1 MQVRLLYKEQ
11 DHKAAKAYSFPNDL
25 MKDLN
30 LDVVLH
36 TMARQDE
43 QVRGAVWREMTH
55 PLTEPE
61 EIRYRQEIISDIAG
75 RRDCF
80 VQLHDFLKK
89 MAKVVQDFREL
100 ERSRRGGG
108 RIGAASFLIEKLHC
122 LSALTEGYQKL
133 LPMMAEGDYQSE
145 GMRGLYERLAGEFP
159 KARLKEILEC
169 IKELQFWL
177 EDGSIVIS
185 AGFTAGLKLGDL
197 RVNRMANTEEVRDRS
212 RRRLTLREQFGKV
225 FLKSNVEMLQEET
238 LIGQEKQIEEA
249 AVSWMLT
256 GFDDYFEDS
265 LDFFAEFY
273 YEACFYRGCSNLIRR
288 FQEWNFPLCVPEAV
302 QKEEHVTAFRGL
314 YDLSLAIYTQ
324 RRPIPNDLDADADL
338 FIISGANQGGKSTW
352 LRSVGCAQLFFQCGM
367 LVPAISWRSR
377 IYEDIFT
384 HFGRKEDKVM
394 NSGRF
399 DEELRRMD
407 QIIECMTPDALLLMN
422 ESFASTTE
430 PEGALIL
437 RNITDALYELGVT
450 VFTVTHLFEY
460 TQQMYALTQEEIAA
474 GKHPGRM
481 FLSAERLQDAHRTRR
496 IYPAEPSPTSYGL
509 DLFEEMVCEE
519 GAACTQNLPGGALA
533 DKL

>member
-1 MQVRLLYKEQ
+1 MQVRLLYKEK
-11 DHKAAKAYSFPNDL
+11 DHKAEKAYSFPNDL

-55 PLTEPE
+55 PLTDIE
-61 EIRYRQEIISDIAG
+61 EIRYRQEIISDIAE
-75 RRDCF
+75 RRESF
-80 VQLHDFLKK
+80 VRLHDFLKN

-133 LPMMAEGDYQSE
+133 LSILEEGDYQSE
-145 GMRGLYERLAGEFP
+145 GVRGLYDRLREEFPEERLQAI
-159 KARLKEILEC
+159 REC
-169 IKELQFWL
+169 LKELQFWL

-185 AGFTAGLKLGDL
+185 AGFTAGMKLGDF
-197 RVNRMANTEEVRDRS
+197 RVNRMANSEEVRDRAK
-212 RRRLTLREQFGKV
+212 RKLTLREQFGKV

-256 GFDDYFEDS
+256 GFDDYFESS

-273 YEACFYRGCSNLIRR
+273 YEACFYRGCSNLIKR
-288 FQEWNFPLCVPEAV
+288 FREWDFPLCVPEAADPG
-302 QKEEHVTAFRGL
+302 EHGTSFRGL

-324 RRPIPNDLDADADL
+324 RRPIPNDLEADADL

-367 LVPAISWRSR
+367 LVPAVSWKSR
-377 IYEDIFT
+377 LYQDIFT
-384 HFGRKEDKVM
+384 HFGRKEDKIM

-407 QIIECMTPDALLLMN
+407 QIIECMAPNSLLLMN

-437 RNITDALYELGVT
+437 RNITDALYELSVT

-460 TQQMYALTQEEIAA
+460 TQQMYALTQEETAA
-474 GKHPGRM
+474 GKHPRRM
-481 FLSAERLQDAHRTRR
+481 FLSAERLDDAHRTRR
-496 IYPAEPSPTSYGL
+496 IYPSEPSPTSYGL
-509 DLFEEMVCEE
+509 DLFEEL
-519 GAACTQNLPGGALA
+519 LPFAVEMP
-533 DKL
+533 